1 MTRGYG
7 VFKRM
12 FNPLVLSLAVLV
24 ATISLPAVAAEKLI
38 LAFGDSLTAGY
49 GLGPGEG
56 VVPRLEAK
64 LRADGLKVRV
74 HNAGV
79 SGDTTTGG
87 RARLAWVLA
96 SLKTKPD
103 LVILELGANDALR
116 GIDPKLTRANLDAM
130 LGDLK
135 RRKIRVLLAGMM
147 APRNLGQDY
156 ARAFDPIY
164 PTLAKAHGVALYP
177 FFLDGVAANPKLN
190 QADGMHPN
198 AQGVRVI
205 VDRLAPAVK
214 QALR

>member
-1 MTRGYG
+1 MSRAYG

-24 ATISLPAVAAEKLI
+24 AAVAPAQAAQKLI

-49 GLGPGEG
+49 GLGPAEG
-56 VVPRLEAK
+56 FVPRLEAR
-64 LRADGLKVRV
+64 LRADGLDVKV

-87 RARLAWVLA
+87 KARLAWVLA
-96 SLKTKPD
+96 ALKAKPD

-130 LGDLK
+130 LADLK
-135 RRKIRVLLAGMM
+135 RRNIRVLLAGMM

-156 ARAFDPIY
+156 ARTFDPIY

-198 AQGVRVI
+198 PQGVTVI
-205 VDRLAPAVK
+205 VGKLAPVVK